1 MKHVFKSLLV
11 VVLLVNLAF
20 VFVVKANPTVNFESE
35 TIKKYTEVVTE
46 DVYGVATI
54 NSSTITTYNKR
65 VIDEKKLADHKSYW
79 LEPNVSL
86 ADSDLRVVNYT
97 SGSATNWDGKRPTE
111 LAKIYE
117 KENPGWIVVGGINGD
132 FFWITDNC
140 EIQGT
145 SMQETDFYKPY
156 DYNVGGHMAIG
167 FKNDGTY
174 IYGIADASD
183 KQYVQVLGEDG
194 KYTDVAMIDGVDETP
209 SATGVT
215 LLSRFTICTTPEKD
229 IDITGELPFNVSGYK
244 VYKVKYDVQRLDR
257 DGSKKVGE
265 HRVFVKGTVVEV
277 VENLSTL
284 TIDDTEKISYLVS
297 KDGSLDAL
305 NVGDQVRCQCK
316 LEGEWA
322 DVTNI
327 TSAFNQV
334 LVDGQVIDY
343 NQPNNADPG
352 YINAIK
358 NRTIMGFKADGTPV
372 MMVVEKGG
380 YGASYEECGEILK
393 GLGCVDGFL
402 FDGGGSSCIFIRDN
416 FGGFT
421 TLNKHEDGR
430 ERSDGNAVLLVKRD
444 PGFNIVIDN
453 IERFTATVKLS
464 ITNED
469 YFGGLSNI
477 KVTVNG
483 VTKNYSEAG
492 LVFDNLEEDTPYDV
506 VVTYDL
512 QKNDDVDKIV
522 TSSHTKEFRTRMF
535 FAPSHGLSVSEI
547 TGSTIKVV
555 KNTNNETHTWVQ
567 DVIVHIGRAQYNM
580 GNETEFVC
588 TDLMKN
594 AEYEMYYEYKIVD
607 PASGKVYS
615 FVTDPKL
622 VYTAAFDAP
631 SIAKFEETKKTED
644 SLTFDYSYTDED
656 KVSVKAYISCNG
668 EIVKEV
674 STKSGSTTIRNLE
687 LGKVNYEF
695 KFVVEYENENGETYK
710 VESNGLTYQADVQT
724 ETPVIPEPQPSKRGC
739 GKGGTVVFVQL
750 FSAISVLALA
760 IRKRR

>member
-20 VFVVKANPTVNFESE
+20 VFAVKANPTVNFDSE
-35 TIKKYTEVVTE
+35 VIKKYTEVVTE

-54 NSSTITTYNKR
+54 NSSTITTYNGA

-132 FFWITDNC
+132 FFWIEDNC

-156 DYNVGGHMAIG
+156 DYNCGEHKAIG
-167 FKNDGTY
+167 FKNDGSY
-174 IYGIADASD
+174 VYGIVDASD

-215 LLSRFTICTTPEKD
+215 LLSRFTICTTPYKD
-229 IDITGELPFNVSGYK
+229 IDITGTLPFDVSGYK

-257 DGSKKVGE
+257 DGSAEVGE
-265 HRVFVKGTVVEV
+265 NRVFVKGTVVEIV
-277 VENLSTL
+277 DDLSTL
-284 TIDDTEKISYLVS
+284 AIDDKEQISYLVS

-305 NVGDQVRCQCK
+305 NIGDQVRCQCK

-327 TSAFNQV
+327 SSA
-334 LVDGQVIDY
+334 Y
-343 NQPNNADPG
+343 NQILENGVVLDYDRVGDFDSTYVNCV
-352 YINAIK
+352 K

-421 TLNKHEDGR
+421 SLNNHQDGR

-444 PGFNIVIDN
+444 PGFNIVIDD
-453 IERFTATVKLS
+453 IERFSATVKLS
-464 ITNED
+464 ITNEE
-469 YFGGLSNI
+469 YFGGLSNV

-483 VTKNYSEAG
+483 VTKDYSEEG

-512 QKNDDVDKIV
+512 QKNDDVEKIV

-535 FAPSHGLSVSEI
+535 FAPSHGLSVSEV

-555 KNTNNETHTWVQ
+555 KNTNNDTHTWVQ
-567 DVIVHIGRAQYNM
+567 DVVIHIGRAEYNM
-580 GNETEFVC
+580 GNANEFVC

-607 PASGKVYS
+607 PASGKVYD

-622 VYTAAFDAP
+622 VYTAAYDAP
-631 SIAKFEETKKTED
+631 SIVKFEENKKSDD
-644 SLTFDYSYTDED
+644 SITFDYEYIDED
-656 KVSVKAYISCNG
+656 KLVVKAYISCNG
-668 EIVKEV
+668 EVAKEV

-687 LGKVNYEF
+687 LGKENYEF
-695 KFVVEYENENGETYK
+695 KFVVEYENENGETFK
-710 VESNGLTYQADVQT
+710 VESSVLTYEGNGENT
-724 ETPVIPEPQPSKRGC
+724 TPPSTQPAPSGGC
-739 GKGGTVVFVQL
+739 ALGGTVVFVQL
-750 FSAISVLALA
+750 FSAISVIALA
-760 IRKRR
+760 FRKRK